1 MVNSNP
7 STAHGGAQIPIPQLP
22 ISAGAPPSH
31 GYQNGGPFHI
41 SPRVLKNMMYIFV
54 LGSFRTSYTP
64 VEHLL
69 NAPNE
74 PALQHNPQLQNIPGN
89 QTHDQLTSR
98 WRESK
103 LSELSYVGLTVR
115 TRPICIYLPIIYIS

>member
-1 MVNSNP
+1 MINSNP
-7 STAHGGAQIPIPQLP
+7 STAHAGAQMSSPQLP
-22 ISAGAPPSH
+22 ISAGAPPSQ
-31 GYQNGGPFHI
+31 GYQNGGPFYIPH
-41 SPRVLKNMMYIFV
+41 RVLKNVMYIFV

-74 PALQHNPQLQNIPGN
+74 PAIQHNAQLQNIPGN
-89 QTHDQLTSR
+89 QTRDQLTSR

-115 TRPICIYLPIIYIS
+115 TSPICMYLPMICMR